1 MNERIRKS
9 SETIFV
15 KGDLRAQEGEVRRA
29 AAHFGRDADAFT
41 GEFMRA
47 YENGVLVSLTPSLW
61 EQLQNSDAD
70 SIEMGDWNKVAE
82 NARMAGR
89 NWETLKDKMERGM
102 PLDAPIILRYASKL
116 HLVSGNTRLMV
127 ARALGLKPQ
136 VVLVRM

>member
-1 MNERIRKS
+1 MKDRIGKI
-9 SETIFV
+9 SETIFI
-15 KGDLRAQEGEVRRA
+15 KGDLRTEEGEVRRA

-47 YENGVLVSLTPSLW
+47 YESGVLVSLTPSLW
-61 EQLQNSDAD
+61 EQLDNTDAD
-70 SIEMGDWNKVAE
+70 SVEMDDWNKVAE

-89 NWETLKDKMERGM
+89 DWETLKDKMERGM

>member
-9 SETIFV
+9 SEGIFI
-15 KGDLRAQEGEVRRA
+15 KGDLRAEEGEVRRA

-61 EQLQNSDAD
+61 EQLENTDAG
-70 SIEMGDWNKVAE
+70 SIEMDNWEKVAE

-89 NWETLKDKMERGM
+89 DWKSLKDKMERGM
-102 PLDAPIILRYASKL
+102 PLDAPIVLRYAGKL

-127 ARALGLKPQ
+127 AQALGLKSQ
-136 VVLVRM
+136 VVLVQM